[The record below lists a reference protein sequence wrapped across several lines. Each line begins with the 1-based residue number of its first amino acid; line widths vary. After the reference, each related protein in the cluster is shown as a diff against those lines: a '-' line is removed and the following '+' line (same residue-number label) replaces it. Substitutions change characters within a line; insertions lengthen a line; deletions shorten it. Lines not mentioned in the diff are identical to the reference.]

1 MWRGSGTWTA
11 EDTAWADTLQ
21 VSMPSLIAHFLR
33 GFAMGSADLVPGVSG
48 GTVALVLGIYRRLVL
63 AIRTGAGA
71 LSALVRFDF
80 AKMLDRLKKVE
91 WAFFIPLV
99 IGILAAVAALS
110 HLIESLLENH
120 PIRMAGLFFGLVAG
134 SIVVAW
140 RLIGRRDALRIGVL
154 VVAAAV
160 TFWGLGFSAGT
171 VDDPSW
177 WMFLGGGA
185 LAICAMILPG
195 ISGSFILL
203 MLGMYQPVLS
213 AVNDRNFVDLALVL
227 VGIVVGLAS
236 FSTLLNMLLERYPDT
251 VLAALVGLMAG
262 SLRVLWPWPD
272 GTGGTSLAAPS
283 GDVLIPVL
291 LAAVGA
297 AAVLLIT
304 RREEAIEEEV
314 EAAGE
319 AAENAP

>member
-1 MWRGSGTWTA
+1 
-11 EDTAWADTLQ
+11 
-21 VSMPSLIAHFLR
+21 MPSLIAHFLR

-80 AKMLDRLKKVE
+80 ATMMDRLKKVE

-185 LAICAMILPG
+185 LAICAMILP
-195 ISGSFILL
+195 
-203 MLGMYQPVLS
+203 
-213 AVNDRNFVDLALVL
+213 
-227 VGIVVGLAS
+227 
-236 FSTLLNMLLERYPDT
+236 
-251 VLAALVGLMAG
+251 
-262 SLRVLWPWPD
+262 
-272 GTGGTSLAAPS
+272 
-283 GDVLIPVL
+283 
-291 LAAVGA
+291 
-297 AAVLLIT
+297 
-304 RREEAIEEEV
+304 
-314 EAAGE
+314 
-319 AAENAP
+319 